1 MLKGQDLVV
10 LAALLDSQ
18 RGDESYAELGRRT
31 CISASEAHAAVRRL
45 RESSLIAANW
55 HVLKHNALE
64 FLLHGLR
71 YAFPAVNE
79 GGFAKGMPTSYAAP
93 VADGV
98 FAVSGEI
105 PVWQTSCG
113 DACGRAISPLYPTV
127 PDAASKDRGLYDRL
141 AVFDMLRAG
150 RLRERQFAEQKL
162 MEMLP

>member
-10 LAALLDSQ
+10 LAALLDGQ

-79 GGFAKGMPTSYAAP
+79 GTFAKGMPTSYAAP

-98 FAVSGEI
+98 FAVSGEM

-113 DACGRAISPLYPTV
+113 DTCGRAFSPLYPTA
-127 PDAASKDRGLYDRL
+127 PEAASKDHGLYDRL